1 MQNPAESSHD
11 GPGRTGR
18 LNGLPSDGALLAGA
32 NDVRIERIVGREP
45 QNGARLPRLWQ
56 EEQHLAADRAAAHRH
71 VSEQLVMVSHEL
83 RNCLGAVRIAASL
96 IKLKRR
102 QPAAAENARLV
113 IEHQAAQMAALIN
126 DLLEVALPE
135 PSEGAGGWPLLRRLR
150 VDLRVV
156 ARHALETVAGEIGRR
171 NQRLTVTLPE
181 APVWLQ
187 ADAGRLEQVL
197 VNLLVNA
204 SKYTDDAG
212 ELRLSVQHTT
222 GEATVR
228 VCRFRRW
235 YRPRCPAAC
244 VRPVRAGAY
253 LVAPRRTGDRH
264 RADRGPRSDR
274 NARWPRDC
282 GERRPGTRKRVHGT
296 SAARPGLNT
305 DPGCSLRGWNTSG
318 WAIRTVRL
326 NAGRHAR
333 GRAAARPCRGS
344 CGSA

>member
-11 GPGRTGR
+11 GAGRMSA
-18 LNGLPSDGALLAGA
+18 LNGLPSGAALLAGPHP
-32 NDVRIERIVGREP
+32 VRLGRIVAREP
-45 QNGARLPRLWQ
+45 QNGAQLPRLWQ
-56 EEQHLAADRAAAHRH
+56 EEQQRAADRAVAGRH
-71 VSEQLVMVSHEL
+71 VSEQLVMVTHEL
-83 RNCLGAVRIAASL
+83 RNCLGAIRIAASL
-96 IKLKRR
+96 IKLKQR
-102 QPAAAENARLV
+102 QPAAAESARLV
-113 IEHQAAQMAALIN
+113 IERQAAQMAALIN

-212 ELRLSVQHTT
+212 ELRLSVQHAT

-228 VCRFRRW
+228 VADSGAGIAADVLPHVFDPFVQAHSSV
-235 YRPRCPAAC
+235 PRAEPGIGIGLTV
-244 VRPVRAGAY
+244 VRDLTEMRGGHVTAVSAG
-253 LVAPRRTGDRH
+253 LGQGSEFT
-264 RADRGPRSDR
+264 
-274 NARWPRDC
+274 
-282 GERRPGTRKRVHGT
+282 VHLPL
-296 SAARPGLNT
+296 AL
-305 DPGCSLRGWNTSG
+305 D
-318 WAIRTVRL
+318 
-326 NAGRHAR
+326 
-333 GRAAARPCRGS
+333 
-344 CGSA
+344 

>member
-11 GPGRTGR
+11 SPGRTSA
-18 LNGLPSDGALLAGA
+18 LNGLPSDAALLAGA
-32 NDVRIERIVGREP
+32 HSVRLARNVGREP
-45 QNGARLPRLWQ
+45 QNGERLPRLWQ
-56 EEQHLAADRAAAHRH
+56 EEQQRAADRAAAHRH
-71 VSEQLVMVSHEL
+71 VSEQLVMVTHEL

-113 IEHQAAQMAALIN
+113 IERQAAQMAALIN
-126 DLLEVALPE
+126 DLLEVALLE
-135 PSEGAGGWPLLRRLR
+135 VSQGVAGWPPLRCER

-156 ARHALETVAGEIGRR
+156 ARHALETVAAEIGRR

-197 VNLLVNA
+197 VNLLGNA

-228 VCRFRRW
+228 VADSGAGIAPDVLPHVFDPFVQAHSSL
-235 YRPRCPAAC
+235 PRAEPGIGIGLTVVRDLTEMHGGHVTAAS
-244 VRPVRAGAY
+244 AG
-253 LVAPRRTGDRH
+253 LGQGSEFT
-264 RADRGPRSDR
+264 
-274 NARWPRDC
+274 
-282 GERRPGTRKRVHGT
+282 VHLPLALG
-296 SAARPGLNT
+296 
-305 DPGCSLRGWNTSG
+305 
-318 WAIRTVRL
+318 
-326 NAGRHAR
+326 
-333 GRAAARPCRGS
+333 
-344 CGSA
+344 

>member
-11 GPGRTGR
+11 SPGRTGR
-18 LNGLPSDGALLAGA
+18 LNGLPSDAALLADA
-32 NDVRIERIVGREP
+32 HSVRLARIVGREP
-45 QNGARLPRLWQ
+45 QNGERLPRLWQ
-56 EEQHLAADRAAAHRH
+56 EEQQRAADRAAAHRH
-71 VSEQLVMVSHEL
+71 VSEQLVMVTHEL

-113 IEHQAAQMAALIN
+113 IERQAAQMAALIN
-126 DLLEVALPE
+126 DLLEVALLE
-135 PSEGAGGWPLLRRLR
+135 VSQGVAGWPPLRCER

-156 ARHALETVAGEIGRR
+156 ARHALETVAAEIGRR

-197 VNLLVNA
+197 VNLLGNA

-228 VCRFRRW
+228 VADSGTGIAPDVLPHVFDPFVQAHSSL
-235 YRPRCPAAC
+235 PRVEPGIGIGLTVVRDLTEMHGGHVTAAS
-244 VRPVRAGAY
+244 AG
-253 LVAPRRTGDRH
+253 LGQGSEFT
-264 RADRGPRSDR
+264 
-274 NARWPRDC
+274 
-282 GERRPGTRKRVHGT
+282 VHLPLALG
-296 SAARPGLNT
+296 
-305 DPGCSLRGWNTSG
+305 
-318 WAIRTVRL
+318 
-326 NAGRHAR
+326 
-333 GRAAARPCRGS
+333 
-344 CGSA
+344 

>member
-18 LNGLPSDGALLAGA
+18 LNGVPSDAALLGGA
-32 NDVRIERIVGREP
+32 HDVRVERIVGREP

-56 EEQHLAADRAAAHRH
+56 QEQHRAADRAAAHRH
-71 VSEQLVMVSHEL
+71 VSEQLVMVTHEL

-113 IEHQAAQMAALIN
+113 IERQAAQMAALIN

-228 VCRFRRW
+228 VADSGAGIAPDVLPHVFDPFVQAHTSL
-235 YRPRCPAAC
+235 PRAEPGIGIGLTVVRDLTEMHGGHVTAAS
-244 VRPVRAGAY
+244 AG
-253 LVAPRRTGDRH
+253 LGHGSEFT
-264 RADRGPRSDR
+264 
-274 NARWPRDC
+274 
-282 GERRPGTRKRVHGT
+282 VHLPLALG
-296 SAARPGLNT
+296 
-305 DPGCSLRGWNTSG
+305 
-318 WAIRTVRL
+318 
-326 NAGRHAR
+326 
-333 GRAAARPCRGS
+333 
-344 CGSA
+344 

>member
-11 GPGRTGR
+11 SRGRTSA
-18 LNGLPSDGALLAGA
+18 LNGLPSDVALLAGA
-32 NDVRIERIVGREP
+32 HSVRLTRNVGRES

-56 EEQHLAADRAAAHRH
+56 EEQQRAADRAAAHRH
-71 VSEQLVMVSHEL
+71 VSEQLVMVTHEL

-113 IEHQAAQMAALIN
+113 IERQAAQMAALIN
-126 DLLEVALPE
+126 DLLEVALLE
-135 PSEGAGGWPLLRRLR
+135 VSQGVAGWPPLRCER

-156 ARHALETVAGEIGRR
+156 ARHALETVAAEIGRR

-187 ADAGRLEQVL
+187 ADASRLEQVL
-197 VNLLVNA
+197 VNLLGNA

-228 VCRFRRW
+228 VADSGAGIAPDVLPHVFDPFVQAHSSL
-235 YRPRCPAAC
+235 PRAEPGIGIGLTVVRDLTEMHGGHVTAAS
-244 VRPVRAGAY
+244 AG
-253 LVAPRRTGDRH
+253 LGQGSEFT
-264 RADRGPRSDR
+264 
-274 NARWPRDC
+274 
-282 GERRPGTRKRVHGT
+282 VHLPLALG
-296 SAARPGLNT
+296 
-305 DPGCSLRGWNTSG
+305 
-318 WAIRTVRL
+318 
-326 NAGRHAR
+326 
-333 GRAAARPCRGS
+333 
-344 CGSA
+344 

>member
-11 GPGRTGR
+11 GPGRTSA
-18 LNGLPSDGALLAGA
+18 LNGLRSDTALLADA
-32 NDVRIERIVGREP
+32 HDVRLARIVGPEP

-56 EEQHLAADRAAAHRH
+56 KEQQLAADRAAVHRH

-83 RNCLGAVRIAASL
+83 RNCLGAVRIAARL

-113 IEHQAAQMAALIN
+113 IEHQAAQMAALVN
-126 DLLEVALPE
+126 DLLELALPE
-135 PSEGAGGWPLLRRLR
+135 ASQGAGGWSLLRRER

-181 APVWLQ
+181 EPVWLQ

-197 VNLLVNA
+197 VNLLGNA
-204 SKYTDDAG
+204 SKYTEDAG

-228 VCRFRRW
+228 VWDSGTGIAPDVLPHVFDPFVQAHSSL
-235 YRPRCPAAC
+235 PRAEPGIGIGLTVVRDLTELHGGRVTAAS
-244 VRPVRAGAY
+244 AG
-253 LVAPRRTGDRH
+253 LGHGSEFTVHLPFAPD
-264 RADRGPRSDR
+264 
-274 NARWPRDC
+274 
-282 GERRPGTRKRVHGT
+282 
-296 SAARPGLNT
+296 
-305 DPGCSLRGWNTSG
+305 
-318 WAIRTVRL
+318 
-326 NAGRHAR
+326 
-333 GRAAARPCRGS
+333 
-344 CGSA
+344 